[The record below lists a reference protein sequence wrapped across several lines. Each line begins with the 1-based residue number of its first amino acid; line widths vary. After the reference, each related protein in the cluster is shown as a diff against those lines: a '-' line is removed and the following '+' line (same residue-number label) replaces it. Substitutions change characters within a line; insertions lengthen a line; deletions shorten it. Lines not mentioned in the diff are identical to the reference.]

1 MSQCTSVS
9 LPMENLDLTSLS
21 THAWLRLK
29 GRSRLETH
37 PIDEPILLK
46 TYSLCPMNRSVPI
59 EANGII
65 PVNQQDVSGIPQ
77 IAFTIPDFE
86 GQAVLRLFS
95 NSSQTEIGCYS
106 AVITNGA
113 TLSHPSAVGTV
124 LGLFTLVAIIASAAT
139 VVYGDH
145 IPTIRTHYAHSLSIS
160 VVFAVFHHIF
170 YTGALSMNWPSVT
183 VAWWSNFA
191 WTAGMIHSQPMQDSI
206 NQLLGSNHGNLSL
219 VGAAGS
225 GGASDNVAGGYSIS
239 QIYKRDGSEIYRRW
253 SNSVE
258 DVAKYLRQRS
268 VESHIAKRAASSN
281 SVSSPWYGRPVP
293 PGLPIPGNFSGL
305 AGTLSQELIPAS
317 NAFMTGFL
325 WFIILTVLVPTS
337 ILAFK
342 CVLEILGRNRWLRT
356 KRLGHFQNNWTR
368 YTLQAVL
375 RTMFVAFFMI
385 MFLTMF
391 EFTFSSGGGVDAVA
405 ALVFMVVLF
414 CMSYYAAITCY
425 DRLHCG
431 HYEVRPDRLH
441 LAPCQVIS
449 NKLPW
454 FSLGLESQRSEKS
467 GQSASICSIPVQTIH
482 YVCDD
487 PQKLDVHHDEDFIE
501 RRGWLFARFRR
512 TRWWFFPAWLLY
524 EFIRACFYGGAAG
537 HPMTQVFG
545 LLVVEILALVAI
557 ILVRPFEGTRLNA
570 LMVYCLGFSKVATV
584 ALSAAFDPR
593 FNLARITTTAI
604 GMVIIVIQGILTILL
619 LIAIVV
625 GAITSYMSLTRNTED
640 FKPRSWAGL
649 RERYFVHLQKAPLD
663 RAPTPAP
670 SPEEPKEPYFH
681 VTTVRRETKIADE
694 VDDSDPT
701 SPYYIPASR
710 TSISKPETVRAS
722 RVNSVAHPDSQQ
734 SNLPFGARNVRGAS
748 WSTRDFE
755 AHNKIDSPS
764 SSRHVSALYDRSYPS
779 HPNSRRGSM
788 YGTPAP
794 QIGSETSL
802 VRENDALQ
810 AYQQPIARTPATR
823 GAVGGLDMRR
833 SRAKSLEISAAAD
846 LHGSELKKGPSTVD
860 EGSSHA
866 GDELVE
872 ETRLRH
878 SRPPPTSGSG
888 AILGH
893 S

>member
-1 MSQCTSVS
+1 MWQCTSAS
-9 LPMENLDLTSLS
+9 LPTESLDSTSPS
-21 THAWLRLK
+21 IHAWLRLK
-29 GRSRLETH
+29 GQSRLKSHGREE
-37 PIDEPILLK
+37 DNLLT

-65 PVNQQDVSGIPQ
+65 PVNQQDVSGIPPL
-77 IAFTIPDFE
+77 AFTIPDFE

-124 LGLFTLVAIIASAAT
+124 LGLFTVVAIIASAAT
-139 VVYGDH
+139 AVYGDH
-145 IPTIRTHYAHSLSIS
+145 IPTIRTHYAHSLSIF

-191 WTAGMIHSQPMQDSI
+191 WTAGMIYGRPMQDSI
-206 NQLLGSNHGNLSL
+206 NQLLGSNHGNLSM

-225 GGASDNVAGGYSIS
+225 GGASDDVAGGYSIS
-239 QIYKRDGSEIYRRW
+239 QIYKRDAPEVYRRW
-253 SNSVE
+253 SSSVE
-258 DVAKYLRQRS
+258 DVAKHLRQRGF
-268 VESHIAKRAASSN
+268 ESHLAKRAASSN

-325 WFIILTVLVPTS
+325 WFVILIVLVGSS

-342 CVLEILGRNRWLRT
+342 CILEILGRHRWLRT
-356 KRLGHFQNNWTR
+356 KRLGHFQNNWIR
-368 YTLQAVL
+368 YTIQAVL

-391 EFTFSSGGGVDAVA
+391 EFTFSSSGGVDAVA
-405 ALVFMVVLF
+405 ALVFMVVLI
-414 CMSYYAAITCY
+414 CMSYFTAITCY

-441 LAPCQVIS
+441 LVRCHVFS
-449 NKLPW
+449 NRKPW
-454 FSLGLESQRSEKS
+454 VALGLESQRSEKS
-467 GQSASICSIPVQTIH
+467 GQRPSIYSIPVRSIR
-482 YVCDD
+482 YVCDE
-487 PQKLDVHHDEDFIE
+487 PQRLDVHHDEDFIE

-512 TRWWFFPAWLLY
+512 TRWWFFPAWLFY

-545 LLVVEILALVAI
+545 LLVVETLALVVIVLA
-557 ILVRPFEGTRLNA
+557 RPFEGTRLNV
-570 LMVYCLGFSKVATV
+570 LMVYFLGFSKVATV

-593 FNLARITTTAI
+593 FNLPRITTTVI
-604 GMVIIVIQGILTILL
+604 GVVIIVIQGILTILL
-619 LIAIVV
+619 LMAIIV

-649 RERYFVHLQKAPLD
+649 RQRYFAHLQRAPLD
-663 RAPTPAP
+663 RPPTPAP

-681 VTTVRRETKIADE
+681 VKTVRRETKIGDE
-694 VDDSDPT
+694 GEDSAPISRCDL
-701 SPYYIPASR
+701 PASR
-710 TSISKPETVRAS
+710 TSISKPETARTSRA
-722 RVNSVAHPDSQQ
+722 NSLAHLDNRQ
-734 SNLPFGARNVRGAS
+734 SSLPFGARNVRGAS

-755 AHNKIDSPS
+755 AHNRGDSPS
-764 SSRHVSALYDRSYPS
+764 SSRHVSALYDRTYPS

-788 YGTPAP
+788 YGSPP
-794 QIGSETSL
+794 QIGSEASL
-802 VRENDALQ
+802 VKGDDALQ
-810 AYQQPIARTPATR
+810 AHQQPIARTPAIR
-823 GAVGGLDMRR
+823 EVDGGLDVRR
-833 SRAKSLEISAAAD
+833 SRATTFDISAVAGIN
-846 LHGSELKKGPSTVD
+846 GSELRKGPSTVD
-860 EGSSHA
+860 EGSSHQD
-866 GDELVE
+866 DEIVE
-872 ETRLRH
+872 ETR
-878 SRPPPTSGSG
+878 S
-888 AILGH
+888 
-893 S
+893 